1 LETAGEQITRIYNK
15 LQPKLKRLSVLEK
28 ENELLRNEISE
39 LRKMRDLFEKQLV
52 TVQEQNYI
60 LKASTNNLSEPDKV
74 ALEQTISRYI
84 RDIDKCINLLSE

>member
-1 LETAGEQITRIYNK
+1 METAGEQITRIYNK
-15 LQPKLKRLSVLEK
+15 LQPKLKRLSALEK